1 MLKAMELEVAELD
14 EPRLHEALP
23 QTAVIFN
30 GVTSTRHST
39 ENDKLAELKIAGPF
53 LW

>member
-1 MLKAMELEVAELD
+1 M
-14 EPRLHEALP
+14 LHEALH

-39 ENDKLAELKIAGPF
+39 EEQQTLAELKIAGPF